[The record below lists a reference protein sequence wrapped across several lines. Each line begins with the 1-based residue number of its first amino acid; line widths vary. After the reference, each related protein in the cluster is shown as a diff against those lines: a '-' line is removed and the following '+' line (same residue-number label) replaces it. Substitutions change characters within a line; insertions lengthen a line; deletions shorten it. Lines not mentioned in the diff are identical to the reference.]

1 MPRGVSSWQSLRWV
15 AERDLRRRLRD
26 PIGLLLWVAIPLV
39 IAVLVRLAFGG
50 TSDAPPRARLALAD
64 CDQTLLSRFV
74 DGGFRQGPAAN
85 LFDVETADSVQAIA
99 MAREGKVSGALI
111 VPRGFARGFLNQR
124 PVRLILYKNPSEQVL
139 PSIIE
144 QTVNILAEAG
154 FYIREILG
162 GPLERIMRER
172 TSPTDLEVSELSV
185 EISGIT
191 RRAAP
196 YLFPP
201 KLKIWV
207 APEETRGQR
216 DDYFT
221 LLFPGLLVMS
231 VLFVSQ
237 ALAQDVWVER
247 RRGTFRRN
255 LTTAQGIG
263 SLLLGKILAGLL
275 ILAAIFAFV
284 MVVGRVLFQLHV
296 ASVIQAFA
304 FGVASAFAI
313 LCALH
318 VLVLLA
324 RTEQAATVLT
334 SFIIMPLILVG
345 GSFFPI
351 EWLPPGLRWV
361 ALHTP
366 NGWMRGVLKD
376 LFLGHSPA
384 GAWLTGAFTCIVAG
398 LLLLFVS
405 DRLARRRL
413 AEG

>member
-1 MPRGVSSWQSLRWV
+1 
-15 AERDLRRRLRD
+15 
-26 PIGLLLWVAIPLV
+26 
-39 IAVLVRLAFGG
+39 
-50 TSDAPPRARLALAD
+50 
-64 CDQTLLSRFV
+64 
-74 DGGFRQGPAAN
+74 
-85 LFDVETADSVQAIA
+85 VQAIA

-111 VPRGFARGFLNQR
+111 VPRGFAQGFLNQR

-263 SLLLGKILAGLL
+263 SLLL
-275 ILAAIFAFV
+275 
-284 MVVGRVLFQLHV
+284 
-296 ASVIQAFA
+296 
-304 FGVASAFAI
+304 
-313 LCALH
+313 
-318 VLVLLA
+318 
-324 RTEQAATVLT
+324 
-334 SFIIMPLILVG
+334 
-345 GSFFPI
+345 
-351 EWLPPGLRWV
+351 
-361 ALHTP
+361 
-366 NGWMRGVLKD
+366 
-376 LFLGHSPA
+376 
-384 GAWLTGAFTCIVAG
+384 
-398 LLLLFVS
+398 
-405 DRLARRRL
+405 
-413 AEG
+413 